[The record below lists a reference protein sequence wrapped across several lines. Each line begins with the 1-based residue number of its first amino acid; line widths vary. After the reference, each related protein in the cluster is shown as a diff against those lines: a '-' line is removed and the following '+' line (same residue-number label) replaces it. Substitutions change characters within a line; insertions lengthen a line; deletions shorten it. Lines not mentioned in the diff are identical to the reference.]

1 MCELLAMSSLE
12 PATLSISLE
21 AFSERGGLRAP
32 HKDGW
37 GAAFYSGRDAR
48 RLRETGAASG
58 SSGIRFLREQ
68 EYRSNL
74 VLAHVRQAT
83 TGAVSL
89 ENTQPFARELGGRM
103 HVFAHNGDLIGL
115 EAATTAHLGRFRPI
129 GDTDSEHAFCLLLA
143 RMESIWSA
151 AEPPP
156 LEARLAIITAF
167 ASLLRPLGP
176 ANFLYADADYLY
188 VHGHERTQEATGQV
202 GPPGLYSLC
211 RTCPSKREGRPP
223 RPIEGLTLGLTEA
236 RQRVTLVASVPLTR
250 EAWEP
255 VEYGEV
261 LAIQGGQIVARTGAA
276 APPPRTRHPGVRG

>member
-48 RLRETGAASG
+48 RLRETGAASR

-83 TGAVSL
+83 KGAVSL

-103 HVFAHNGDLIGL
+103 HVFAHNGDLLGL
-115 EAATTAHLGRFRPI
+115 EEATAVDLGRFRPI

-143 RMESIWSA
+143 RLEPLWAGPETPSLES
-151 AEPPP
+151 
-156 LEARLAIITAF
+156 RLAAVTAF
-167 ASLLRPLGP
+167 AALLRPFGP
-176 ANFLYADADYLY
+176 ANFLYSDSDYLY
-188 VHGHERTQEATGQV
+188 VHGHERTQETTGHIE
-202 GPPGLYSLC
+202 PPGLYTLC
-211 RTCPSKREGRPP
+211 RTCPSKREGRAP

-255 VEYGEV
+255 VEGGEV

-276 APPPRTRHPGVRG
+276 VPPQWMSRSS